1 MTHNEALADLK
12 SKVDAFMDVAK
23 VMAMEKI
30 DRLQASGADIVG
42 DHIKVTET
50 NCPWLIPR
58 DFIAA
63 FAGEMKAEIGWVRPA
78 ESVRN
83 RRIKNYERMM

>member
-1 MTHNEALADLK
+1 MTHEEALADLK
-12 SKVDAFMDVAK
+12 SKVSAFMDTAK
-23 VMAMEKI
+23 TLAMEKI
-30 DRLQASGADIVG
+30 DHLQASGADIVG

-50 NCPWLIPR
+50 AGPWLVPR
-58 DFIAA
+58 DFVAA
-63 FAGEMKAEIGWVRPA
+63 FAEEMKAEIGWVRPA